1 MSRRR
6 RQEEEKDLE
15 EQELNVRG
23 GEEQERMER
32 SRRRKRTRMIL
43 NEDNVEENL
52 ARSCNFIKVC
62 LILRIRELILNFI
75 TQTF

>member
-1 MSRRR
+1 M
-6 RQEEEKDLE
+6 D
-15 EQELNVRG
+15 
-23 GEEQERMER
+23 R

-62 LILRIRELILNFI
+62 LILRIRELILKFVTKHFKDGSKLRKTKYLIYQKMNHKNP
-75 TQTF
+75 Q

>member
-1 MSRRR
+1 M
-6 RQEEEKDLE
+6 EGEAGVVAEV
-15 EQELNVRG
+15 EQEQ
-23 GEEQERMER
+23 EQEHEEDKLMDR